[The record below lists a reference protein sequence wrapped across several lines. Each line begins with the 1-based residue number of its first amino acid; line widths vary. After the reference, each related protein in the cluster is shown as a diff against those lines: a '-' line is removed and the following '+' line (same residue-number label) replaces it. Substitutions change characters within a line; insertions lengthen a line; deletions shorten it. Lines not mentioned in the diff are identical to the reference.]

1 MTTTADT
8 PTDNSEGI
16 PVEGIRNVAIIA
28 HVDHGKTT
36 LVDAMLRQGGA
47 FREGAVEVDRVMDST
62 DLEREKGI
70 TILAKNTAVRWTGEG
85 RDEVKINIVDTPG
98 HADFGGEVERALT
111 MVDGVILLVDASE
124 GPLPQTR
131 FVLRKAL
138 SLNLPVILAVN
149 KVDRADARIDEV
161 VSEVEDLFMDLDADI
176 DQIDF
181 PVIYCNGRAGRASMT
196 RPETPDD
203 LAEDLTPLFELLVN
217 HLPAPRYLPEHP
229 LQAWVTNLDSSA
241 FVGRLAMCRVIHGTI
256 RKGQQVAWCRA
267 DGSIERAKVAI
278 LYVTENNARIEVESA
293 GPGEII
299 AVAGIDEV
307 TIGETLSDP
316 NDPRPLPVIT
326 VDEPSLAMTL
336 GVNTSPLNGRDGDKV
351 TARQIKA
358 RLDNELIGNVSLRV
372 MPTARPDTWE
382 VHARGELQLAVLVET
397 MRREGF
403 ELTVGKPQV
412 VTKEIDG
419 KVHEPVES
427 VSVDVPEE
435 YLGAVSQLLAT
446 RKGQLVDMV
455 NHGTGWVRIE
465 QRVPA
470 RGLLGFRTEF
480 LTETRGTGML
490 HQIFDGWAPWFGEI
504 RSRERGSVVADR
516 SGPVTGYAVVQ
527 VQERSSLFV
536 GPGEEVYEGMIIG
549 ENSRSEDMDVNICRE
564 KKLTNMRTS
573 SSDNT
578 ERLTP
583 PRRLSLEQALEFLA
597 EDECI
602 EVTPK
607 AVRLRKTHLNSGERA
622 RLTKASKS
630 AKVS

>member
-1 MTTTADT
+1 MTSPTAKSDAST
-8 PTDNSEGI
+8 RV
-16 PVEGIRNVAIIA
+16 PVDDMRNVAIIA

-36 LVDAMLRQGGA
+36 LVDAMLRQSGA
-47 FREGAVEVDRVMDST
+47 FREGAAEVDRIMDNT

-111 MVDGVILLVDASE
+111 MVDGVVLLVDASE

-131 FVLRKAL
+131 FVLRKTL
-138 SLNLPVILAVN
+138 ELGLPVILAVN
-149 KVDRADARIDEV
+149 KIDRPDARIDEV

-181 PVIYCNGRAGRASMT
+181 PIIYLNGRAGRGSMDKPT
-196 RPETPDD
+196 TTDD
-203 LAEDLTPLFELLVN
+203 LAPDLTPLFELLVD
-217 HLPAPRYLPEHP
+217 HLPAPTHDPNHP
-229 LQAWVTNLDSSA
+229 LQAWVTNLDASQ
-241 FVGRLAMCRVIHGTI
+241 FVGRLAMCRVIHGRI

-267 DGSIERAKVAI
+267 DGSVERAKVAL
-278 LYVTENNARIEVESA
+278 LYVTETHERIEVEEA
-293 GPGEII
+293 GPGELI
-299 AVAGIDEV
+299 AVAGLEDV
-307 TIGETLSDP
+307 TIGETLADP
-316 NDPRPLPVIT
+316 EDPRPMPVIS
-326 VDEPSLAMTL
+326 VDEPSLAMTV

-358 RLDNELIGNVSLRV
+358 RLDAELVGNVSLRV
-372 MPTARPDTWE
+372 MVTERPDTWE

-403 ELTVGKPQV
+403 EMNVGKPQV
-412 VTKEIDG
+412 VTREIDG
-419 KVHEPVES
+419 KLHEPVES
-427 VSVDVPEE
+427 VSIDVPEE

-504 RSRERGSVVADR
+504 RSRERGSIVADR
-516 SGPVTGYAVVQ
+516 SGPVTGYAVLQ
-527 VQERSSLFV
+527 VQERAALFI
-536 GPGEEVYEGMIIG
+536 GPGDEVYEGMIVG
-549 ENSRSEDMDVNICRE
+549 ENSRGEDMDVNICRE

-597 EDECI
+597 EDECV
-602 EVTPK
+602 EVTPT
-607 AVRLRKTHLNSGERA
+607 AVRLRKVILPAGNRA
-622 RLTKASKS
+622 RSLKALKNSRS
-630 AKVS
+630 

>member
-1 MTTTADT
+1 MTSSPATA
-8 PTDNSEGI
+8 PAPARV
-16 PVEGIRNVAIIA
+16 PVDGMRNVAIIA

-36 LVDAMLRQGGA
+36 LVDAMLRQSGA
-47 FREGAVEVDRVMDST
+47 FREGAEAVDRVMDNT

-70 TILAKNTAVRWTGEG
+70 TILAKNTAVRWRGDG

-111 MVDGVILLVDASE
+111 MVDGVVLLVDASE

-131 FVLRKAL
+131 FVLRKTL
-138 SLNLPVILAVN
+138 ELGLPVILAVN
-149 KVDRADARIDEV
+149 KIDRSDARIDEV

-181 PVIYCNGRAGRASMT
+181 PIVYLNAREGRASMDKPSST
-196 RPETPDD
+196 DD
-203 LAEDLTPLFELLVN
+203 LAADLTPLFELLVD
-217 HLPAPRYLPEHP
+217 HLPAPRHDPEHP
-229 LQAWVTNLDSSA
+229 LQAWVTNLDASQ
-241 FVGRLAMCRVIHGTI
+241 FVGRLAMCRIVNGRI
-256 RKGQQVAWCRA
+256 RKGQQVSWCRA
-267 DGSIERAKVAI
+267 DGSVERAKVAV
-278 LYVTENNARIEVESA
+278 LYVTETHERIEVDEA

-299 AVAGIDEV
+299 AVAGLEDV

-316 NDPRPLPVIT
+316 DDPRPMPIIS
-326 VDEPSLAMTL
+326 VDEPSLAMTV

-358 RLDNELIGNVSLRV
+358 RLDAELIGNVSLRV
-372 MPTARPDTWE
+372 LPTDRPDTWE
-382 VHARGELQLAVLVET
+382 VHARGELQLAVLIET

-412 VTKEIDG
+412 VTREIDG
-419 KVHEPVES
+419 KLHEPVES

-490 HQIFDGWAPWFGEI
+490 HQVFDGWAPWFGEI
-504 RSRERGSVVADR
+504 RSRDRGSIVADR
-516 SGPVTGYAVVQ
+516 SGPVTGCAVVAI
-527 VQERSSLFV
+527 QERASLFV
-536 GPGEEVYEGMIIG
+536 APGDEVYEGMIIG

-564 KKLTNMRTS
+564 KKQTNIRTS

-578 ERLTP
+578 ERMTP
-583 PRRLSLEQALEFLA
+583 PRRLSLEQALEFLV
-597 EDECI
+597 EDECV
-602 EVTPK
+602 EVTPT
-607 AVRLRKTHLNSGERA
+607 AVRLRKVQLDAGDRA
-622 RLTKASKS
+622 RTTKALKN
-630 AKVS
+630 ART

>member
-1 MTTTADT
+1 MTTAPAT
-8 PTDNSEGI
+8 TDAGARL
-16 PVEGIRNVAIIA
+16 PVDGIRNVAIIA

-36 LVDAMLRQGGA
+36 LVDAMLQQSGA
-47 FREGAVEVDRVMDST
+47 FREGAETVDRVMDNT

-111 MVDGVILLVDASE
+111 MVDGVVLLVDASE

-131 FVLRKAL
+131 FVLRKTL
-138 SLNLPVILAVN
+138 ELNLPVILAVN
-149 KVDRADARIDEV
+149 KVDRPDARIDEV

-196 RPETPDD
+196 KPESPDD
-203 LAEDLTPLFELLVN
+203 LDEDLTPLFELLVD
-217 HLPAPRYLPEHP
+217 HLPAPTHDPAHP
-229 LQAWVTNLDSSA
+229 LQAWVTNLDASQ
-241 FVGRLAMCRVIHGTI
+241 FVGRLAMCRILNGTI
-256 RKGQQVAWCRA
+256 RKGQQIGWCRT
-267 DGSIERAKVAI
+267 DGTVERAKAAV
-278 LYVTENNARIEVESA
+278 LYVTENHERIEVDSA

-299 AVAGIDEV
+299 AVAGIEDV

-316 NDPRPLPVIT
+316 EDPRPMPVIT
-326 VDEPSLAMTL
+326 VDEPSLAMTI
-336 GVNTSPLNGRDGDKV
+336 GVNTSPLAGRSGDKV
-351 TARQIKA
+351 TARQIKG
-358 RLDNELIGNVSLRV
+358 RLDTELIGNVSLRV
-372 MPTARPDTWE
+372 LPTERPDTWE

-412 VTKEIDG
+412 VTREIDG
-419 KVHEPVES
+419 KLHEPVEM
-427 VSVDVPEE
+427 VSVDVPEG

-446 RKGQLVDMV
+446 RKGQLVNMV

-490 HQIFDGWAPWFGEI
+490 HQIFDGWEPWFGEI
-504 RSRERGSVVADR
+504 RARERGSVVADR
-516 SGPVTGYAVVQ
+516 SGPVTAYAVVS
-527 VQERSSLFV
+527 VQERSQLFV
-536 GPGEEVYEGMIIG
+536 EPGEEVYEGMVIG
-549 ENSRSEDMDVNICRE
+549 ENSRAEDMDVNICKE
-564 KKLTNMRTS
+564 KKLTNMRAAG
-573 SSDNT
+573 SDNT
-578 ERLTP
+578 EKLAP
-583 PRRLSLEQALEFLA
+583 PRRMSLEHALEFLA
-597 EDECI
+597 EDECV
-602 EVTPK
+602 EVTPD
-607 AVRLRKTHLNSGERA
+607 AVRLRKVLLNAGDRA
-622 RLTKASKS
+622 RALKSLKASR
-630 AKVS
+630 A